1 VAWGRARPTRA
12 ARLWRKDG
20 RPYSVSLLIGTAPTK
35 RDKPCRRSL
44 SDRSCNVSYVLNG
57 FPTKQRTRLELA
69 VQPAL

>member
-1 VAWGRARPTRA
+1 MGPSPADQP
-12 ARLWRKDG
+12 ARLWRKDD

-35 RDKPCRRSL
+35 RDKPCRRSF